1 MKLFTLLLTII
12 CVLGYAMYA
21 EGRLGSPDE
30 IQRRRLSTYS
40 YGGTTYNAGGYKAN
54 PSRSAQIEARN
65 AGALTNSEA
74 RSMGLKN
81 YRDEMENDEFVGR
94 PSYTQGN
101 GRTYQSNGYTMN
113 SRGYL
118 ANPSRSAQIQARN
131 AGALTNSEARSM
143 GLKNYRDEMENDE
156 FVGWFEQNGKRYP
169 GSGMGDEMDND
180 EFVGDPIKEYNKKFG
195 SGMGDEMDNDEF
207 VGGCGRKC
215 QQNARDAFRKQ
226 LEEREAKLNAAGFD
240 EADDEIVGSYKG
252 DKKRAKRAWKKW
264 KKLKDREA
272 KIAEREQ
279 QLLNARLK
287 AAAGFD
293 ETNDHQVGQQR
304 QIPSWRL

>member
-1 MKLFTLLLTII
+1 MKLFTILLTII

-21 EGRLGSPDE
+21 EGRLGSPAE
-30 IQRRRLSTYS
+30 IQRRRLKTYS

-81 YRDEMENDEFVGR
+81 YRDEMVDDEFVGRPGFIGSTFRHAVNNQRPEVQRANRNGVIKGLQSTFQHPGDIPLTKKDAFVKTLEFGSKMHQHGYGSKGMGNWRRDEMVDDEFVGR

-113 SRGYL
+113 SKGYL

-143 GLKNYRDEMENDE
+143 GLKNYRDEMDE
-156 FVGWFEQNGKRYP
+156 DESVGWRGAAIKYGPQAINAVRTWGPVIKHCVSSMC
-169 GSGMGDEMDND
+169 GGDEMADDIND
-180 EFVGDPIKEYNKKFG
+180 ESVGYG
-195 SGMGDEMDNDEF
+195 
-207 VGGCGRKC
+207 
-215 QQNARDAFRKQ
+215 
-226 LEEREAKLNAAGFD
+226 
-240 EADDEIVGSYKG
+240 
-252 DKKRAKRAWKKW
+252 
-264 KKLKDREA
+264 
-272 KIAEREQ
+272 KIRTA
-279 QLLNARLK
+279 N
-287 AAAGFD
+287 
-293 ETNDHQVGQQR
+293 
-304 QIPSWRL
+304 WRL